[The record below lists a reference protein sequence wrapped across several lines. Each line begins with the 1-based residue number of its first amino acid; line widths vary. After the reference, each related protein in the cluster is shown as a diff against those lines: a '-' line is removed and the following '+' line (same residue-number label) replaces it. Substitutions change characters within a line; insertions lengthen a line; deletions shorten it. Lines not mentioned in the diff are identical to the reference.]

1 MEEMLTTLRGR
12 GWRVA
17 VHNDYSLNGEFHT
30 FWLFTHAN
38 GRWIKGE
45 GRSDAEALSRA
56 CEDAA
61 EEHGG

>member
-1 MEEMLTTLRGR
+1 MEQALAALRAR

-17 VHNDYSLNGEFHT
+17 VHNDYQLGGEFHT
-30 FWLFTHAN
+30 FWLFTHEN

-45 GRSDAEALSRA
+45 GQSDAEALSRA

-61 EEHGG
+61 EEYGG